1 MKEGIKMKRK
11 NGFTL
16 IELLAVIVILAIIA
30 LIATPIILGIV
41 EDAKRDAFLR
51 SVELVVSTTDLDMAT
66 KTFENEYTY
75 TITDGVVSNL
85 EIGIKNTEGMNG
97 SIKYNKEGKEI
108 YAIYNGKYCVK
119 KTDGMEKAEIS
130 DYVEGECV
138 IEFPIYANGQRVYF
152 DVVKGTGCT
161 MEEYASSYDS
171 TALDY
176 QNSLTG
182 YNGVDKTGN
191 QNSCLLFYAFND
203 EGGTTVNLLLD
214 HNTIGTDYWTDADT
228 DSNANGPITVLN
240 DLKTATTSWNGTI
253 TPENYSVA
261 QTGYGNYTIAYQTE
275 GYKARLITAQ
285 EVAKITGAD
294 TKEGLLFDES
304 TTSYDKW
311 FYFDSLSSSVSSTCT
326 SGDTSGCQYG
336 WLYDR
341 TSTSCKDW
349 GCYNNADAGMTGW
362 GYWTGTSAPGDS
374 NYAWLVGDYGAL
386 DFDSLSTIG
395 DSSGGRPVIT
405 VLKSKLSPGE
415 APIQP
420 STSSQ

>member
-1 MKEGIKMKRK
+1 MKRK

-51 SVELVVSTTDLDMAT
+51 SVELVVSTTDLDIAM
-66 KTFENEYTY
+66 KPIQGEYVY
-75 TITDGVVSNL
+75 VLTDGVVSNL

-97 SIKYNKEGKEI
+97 SIIYDKDGNDF
-108 YAIYNGKYCVK
+108 YAIHNEKWCVK
-119 KTDGMEKAEIS
+119 KNEKMTKAQIS
-130 DYVEGECV
+130 EYVEGECNP
-138 IEFPIYANGQRVYF
+138 FLTYANGQRVYF

-253 TPENYSVA
+253 TP
-261 QTGYGNYTIAYQTE
+261 
-275 GYKARLITAQ
+275 
-285 EVAKITGAD
+285 
-294 TKEGLLFDES
+294 
-304 TTSYDKW
+304 
-311 FYFDSLSSSVSSTCT
+311 
-326 SGDTSGCQYG
+326 
-336 WLYDR
+336 
-341 TSTSCKDW
+341 
-349 GCYNNADAGMTGW
+349 
-362 GYWTGTSAPGDS
+362 
-374 NYAWLVGDYGAL
+374 
-386 DFDSLSTIG
+386 
-395 DSSGGRPVIT
+395 
-405 VLKSKLSPGE
+405 
-415 APIQP
+415 
-420 STSSQ
+420 

>member
-1 MKEGIKMKRK
+1 MKRK

-228 DSNANGPITVLN
+228 DSNATGPITVLN

-253 TPENYSVA
+253 TPENYRVA
-261 QTGYGNYTIAYQTE
+261 QTGYGNYMIAYQTE

-304 TTSYDKW
+304 TTSYSKR
-311 FYFDSLSSSVSSTCT
+311 FYFDSLSSSESSTCK

-341 TSTSCKDW
+341 THTPCKNR
-349 GCYNNADAGMTGW
+349 GCYNNADVTTY
-362 GYWTGTSAPGDS
+362 GYCTGTSAPGTS
-374 NYAWLVGDYGAL
+374 SYAWFVDYFGGLGINGVDHSNFLGA
-386 DFDSLSTIG
+386 
-395 DSSGGRPVIT
+395 RPVIT

-420 STSSQ
+420 STSSE